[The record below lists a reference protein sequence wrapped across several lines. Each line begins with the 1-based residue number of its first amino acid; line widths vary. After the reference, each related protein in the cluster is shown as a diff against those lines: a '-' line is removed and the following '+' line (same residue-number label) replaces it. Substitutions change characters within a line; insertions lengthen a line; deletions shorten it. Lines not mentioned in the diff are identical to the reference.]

1 MTDVELRSMSR
12 QRREELVM
20 QLLTT
25 RRQVE
30 KDMVAARDDL
40 RNAQERIDSLAAR
53 QADIEHSLGYLG

>member
-1 MTDVELRSMSR
+1 
-12 QRREELVM
+12 M